1 MSDTPSTIH
10 GGDGT
15 PTGFAWHDS
24 AELHRCEDGG
34 GLFHR
39 FKTLRRGTVA
49 ELIEFIMDI
58 PEEKREDYA
67 IQKDGDRTFKYAEI
81 QALYRRADFPKSGE

>member
-10 GGDGT
+10 NDGGS
-15 PTGFAWHDS
+15 PKGFGWGDA

-39 FKTLRRGTVA
+39 LKTIRRGTMA
-49 ELIEFIMDI
+49 ELIHFVMEL
-58 PEEKREDYA
+58 PEDKQENYA
-67 IQKDGDRTFKYAEI
+67 IQKDGDHLFKVGEI
-81 QALYRRADFPKSGE
+81 RSLARRADFPHA

>member
-10 GGDGT
+10 DDANA
-15 PTGFAWHDS
+15 PKGFGWNDA

-39 FKTLRRGTVA
+39 LKTIRRGTMA
-49 ELIEFIMDI
+49 ELIHFVMEL
-58 PEEKREDYA
+58 PEGKQPDYA
-67 IQKDGDRTFKYAEI
+67 IQKEGDRMFKIGEI
-81 QALYRRADFPKSGE
+81 RSLARRADFPPHAD